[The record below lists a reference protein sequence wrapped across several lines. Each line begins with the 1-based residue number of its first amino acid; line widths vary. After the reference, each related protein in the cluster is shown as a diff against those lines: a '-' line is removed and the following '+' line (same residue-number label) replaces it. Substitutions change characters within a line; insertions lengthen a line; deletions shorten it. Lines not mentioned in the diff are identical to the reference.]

1 MRASTCV
8 IDETGQFD
16 APPTLRIGPALIGG
30 SAPTYVIAEA
40 GVNHDGD
47 ALIAREMIHAAAD
60 AEADAVKFQ
69 VFSAD
74 RLATR
79 RAPAT
84 RYQRDATQANG
95 QYDLLARLE
104 LTHDEFAELAEY
116 AGHCGVEFLATPF
129 SLEDLA
135 FLVRIGVRAIKLASP
150 DIVNVPLLEAAAGTG
165 LPVIAS
171 TGAAD
176 LCEVAAAVERF
187 RQAGGDVPALLHC
200 VSAYPAA
207 EEQANLAAI
216 GLLGRRF
223 SCVSGFSD
231 HTESLTIGGFA
242 RVAGASIIEKHF
254 TLDRRQAGPDHA
266 FSLEPAQLAEY
277 IRHIRYAERLLG
289 DGAIAVAECERE
301 VRALGRGSVVAARDI
316 QPGEVLT
323 RAMLSIKRP
332 GGGIAP
338 AQLDDLLGRK
348 TCAPI
353 AADAPVAW
361 EFLS

>member
-8 IDETGQFD
+8 IDETGPSD
-16 APPTLRIGPALIGG
+16 APPILRIGPTLIGG
-30 SAPTYVIAEA
+30 QAPAYVIAEA
-40 GVNHDGD
+40 GVNHNGNVR
-47 ALIAREMIHAAAD
+47 IARAMIQVA
-60 AEADAVKFQ
+60 AEAKANAVKFQ

-74 RLATR
+74 RLVTR
-79 RAPAT
+79 QAPAA
-84 RYQRDATQANG
+84 RYQQDATQASG
-95 QYDLLARLE
+95 QYDLLARLQ
-104 LTHDEFAELAEY
+104 LTYDEFTELAEY
-116 AGHCGVEFLATPF
+116 AGRCGVEFLATPF
-129 SLEDLA
+129 SIEDLA

-176 LCEVAAAVERF
+176 LAEVASAVERF
-187 RQAGGDVPALLHC
+187 QQAGGVSIALLHC

-216 GLLGRRF
+216 GLLSKRF

-242 RVAGASIIEKHF
+242 RAAGACIIEKHF

-277 IRHIRYAERLLG
+277 IGHIRYAERLLG
-289 DGAIAVAECERE
+289 NGALAVADCERE
-301 VRALGRGSVVAARDI
+301 VRDLARGSVVAARDI
-316 QPGEVLT
+316 RAGEVLT
-323 RAMLSIKRP
+323 RSMLTVKRP

-338 AQLDDLLGRK
+338 AQLENLLGRK
-348 TCAPI
+348 ARAPI
-353 AADAPVAW
+353 AADTPFAW

>member
-8 IDETGQFD
+8 IDEAGQAD
-16 APPTLRIGPALIGG
+16 ALPTLHIGPALIGG
-30 SAPTYVIAEA
+30 QSPAYVIAEA
-40 GVNHDGD
+40 GVNHNGD
-47 ALIAREMIHAAAD
+47 ERIAREMIQAAAD
-60 AEADAVKFQ
+60 AKADAVKFQ

-74 RLATR
+74 RLVTR
-79 RAPAT
+79 QAPAA
-84 RYQRDATQANG
+84 RYQQDATQASG

-104 LTHDEFAELAEY
+104 LTHDEFAALAEY
-116 AGHCGVEFLATPF
+116 AGRCGVEFLATPF
-129 SLEDLA
+129 SIDDLA

-176 LCEVAAAVERF
+176 LAEVASAVERF
-187 RQAGGDVPALLHC
+187 QQAGGGPLALMHC
-200 VSAYPAA
+200 VSAYPAT

-242 RVAGASIIEKHF
+242 RAAGACIIEKHF

-277 IRHIRYAERLLG
+277 IGHIRYAERLLG
-289 DGAIAVAECERE
+289 NGALAVAECERE
-301 VRALGRGSVVAARDI
+301 VRDLARGSVVAARDI
-316 QPGEVLT
+316 RPGEVLT
-323 RAMLSIKRP
+323 RAMLTVKRP

-338 AQLDDLLGRK
+338 ARLDDLIGRK
-348 TCAPI
+348 VSVPI
-353 AADAPVAW
+353 AVDTPLAW